1 MVGEPKT
8 AGGRERKRAIVEAA
22 AALVY
27 ERGVR
32 ATSMGD
38 VGRAAGVGKGQLYHY
53 FSGREELLGAVLDHQ
68 LDLVLGEYDGFR
80 TDTWSGLRRWFDGL
94 LVGQQ
99 SRGFG
104 GCPVGSLAAE
114 MSIESEALRV
124 HVARA
129 FGAWESSLAAS
140 LARMKKRGALSRSA
154 RPCELAQVTLAAIQG
169 GYLLSSAAGDIRP
182 MKRALSAAYGRLRA
196 AAGPKRRSGPTGTE
210 RCTS

>member
-8 AGGRERKRAIVEAA
+8 AGGRERKRAITEAA

-32 ATSMGD
+32 ATSMDD

-53 FSGREELLGAVLDHQ
+53 FSGREELLGTVLEHQ
-68 LDLVLGEYDGFR
+68 LGLVLGELEDFR
-80 TDTWSGLRRWFDGL
+80 TDTWSGLRRWFDAL
-94 LVGQQ
+94 LVGHQA
-99 SRGFG
+99 RDFG

-114 MSIESEALRV
+114 LSAESEALGVR
-124 HVARA
+124 VARA

-154 RPCELAQVTLAAIQG
+154 RPHELAQVTLAAIQG

-182 MKRALSAAYGRLRA
+182 MRRSLSAAYGRLRA
-196 AAGPKRRSGPTGTE
+196 AAEPKHRAL
-210 RCTS
+210 